1 MEVHPG
7 IFISTLETADWQPDP
22 DVGGQM
28 HVLIDGADGYAG
40 MSRFVDASVVGPWT
54 VPLRETFV
62 VLEGAARLEIEGAPP
77 VDLPTGAMAS
87 IPAGSVATW
96 HLTALPYRELW
107 FFARTL
113 EGVEG

>member
-7 IFISTLETADWQPDP
+7 IFISTVDTADWEPDP
-22 DVGGQM
+22 DVGGEM
-28 HVLIDGADGYAG
+28 HVLIDGEDGYAG
-40 MSRFVDASVVGPWT
+40 MSRFDATSVVGPWT

-62 VLEGAARLEIEGAPP
+62 VLEGAARLEIDGAPS
-77 VDLPTGAMAS
+77 VDLAVGSIAS

-96 HLTALPYRELW
+96 RLTQLPYRELW

-113 EGVEG
+113 ADE